1 MFTPI
6 PKSAGLRSKPGV
18 RPIGI
23 EVPEGGW
30 FAADVE
36 IKQAVETKADK
47 YGDLG
52 QSLMVAVNYV
62 GMHCDNIDVMNAL
75 YGQESTIV
83 SFADDGGFTQRDQR
97 KPNGLWFGQKGPRNP
112 GVSGVMIAS
121 GLNPMNMGIV
131 TPELFHNPWANHPLA
146 PSTWQLP
153 QCVADLEARRVEHL
167 SGSQAGTVLGIPS
180 PWPVPD

>member
-6 PKSAGLRSKPGV
+6 PKSAGLRGKPGV

-23 EVPEGGW
+23 EVPKGGW

-36 IKQAVETKADK
+36 IKQAVEAKADK

-97 KPNGLWFGQKGPRNP
+97 KPNGLWFRQKGPGNP
-112 GVSGVMIAS
+112 GVSGIMIAS
-121 GLNPMNMGIV
+121 GLKPNEHGHRDAGAV
-131 TPELFHNPWANHPLA
+131 SQSVGQSSAHTLHLA
-146 PSTWQLP
+146 ASSV
-153 QCVADLEARRVEHL
+153 CRRSRGEASRTL
-167 SGSQAGTVLGIPS
+167 I
-180 PWPVPD
+180 W